1 MGINNSDSI
10 NVIFS
15 VDDAMLLISG
25 KYVSDIVPLPEIKM
39 EVPHSPAYISG
50 ICNSY
55 NRNITMINLS
65 ILLGLHNSGIS
76 DKESEMM
83 IIISRDSR
91 KIGLLADKVLSIDS
105 SDNILRHGK
114 NPFAS
119 QFISNLCVLKSTD
132 EIAMEL
138 DIPEVLSKL

>member
-1 MGINNSDSI
+1 MGINNSDSVY
-10 NVIFS
+10 VIFS
-15 VDDAMLLISG
+15 VDDIMLLISG
-25 KYVSDIVPLPEIKM
+25 QYVSDIVPMPEIKM
-39 EVPHSPAYISG
+39 EIPHSPAYISG

-76 DKESEMM
+76 DKDSEMM

-119 QFISNLCVLKSTD
+119 QFISDLCVLKNTD

-138 DIPEVLSKL
+138 DIPEVLSKV

>member
-1 MGINNSDSI
+1 MGISNSDSVY
-10 NVIFS
+10 VIFS
-15 VDDAMLLISG
+15 VDDIMLLISG
-25 KYVSDIVPLPEIKM
+25 KYVSDIVPMPEIKM

-65 ILLGLHNSGIS
+65 ILLGHNNSGIS
-76 DKESEMM
+76 DKDSEMM
-83 IIISRDSR
+83 IIISKDSR
-91 KIGLLADKVLSIDS
+91 KIGILADKVLSIDS

-114 NPFAS
+114 NPFTS
-119 QFISNLCVLKSTD
+119 QFISNLCVLKHMD

-138 DIPEVLSKL
+138 DIPEVLSKV